1 MRQRLAGVEYPLL
14 ARYTLHPEPSSD
26 HAAAWKERGTAGVHS
41 IIELARAQGP
51 FDSSTERRAV
61 ARSAA
66 GIQLS
71 GVSLPPQGRGRRSA
85 LSFTAAE
92 RPASL
97 RLAEAWTLTCALKFP
112 LAKPLHR
119 LGRVR
124 TLACALPPGDGLP
137 SEAHA
142 ELVMC
147 ERHVHGPDGSVWGS
161 EEQLHFAVLARDVDG
176 DLRRWMLCGSNLSQL
191 GHGWHSL
198 AVVGSAGTT
207 TFYVDSRRVGTVPA
221 QVTAD
226 VLWVGNHPA
235 YHLRECGAV
244 GVLCD
249 VRIYG
254 SALSAEAIREMEAT
268 GHLAEWGGLPR
279 ELGGVWG
286 EAGAPPEPYLT
297 DAYETVPVGSSSPRG
312 SGSEPVEVFE
322 VAAATGLVK
331 MAPPNVPVRAP
342 KRPRSSSERDRPAA
356 GGAAADVEVEVDI
369 RFVEVLQ
376 YASDQE
382 MATDEECWLV
392 AEPLSDEE
400 SSSDEARVT
409 MYKLRQPELENSEHA
424 HVDMARELMSNLGWE
439 RRPQPKLSAKI
450 PSSLW
455 PAETWARPRVNKP
468 NAKLTDSF
476 YLCRLCAQSAILTDP
491 QHALPF
497 YSVGRGPAGF
507 NSLPTLESHIIRQH
521 CLPPNEPQ
529 AAPEPEP
536 EPEPSDSA
544 ATQNAGV
551 EEEQPSPKATRP
563 CTRCTFLN
571 DVTAPCCAMCF
582 AAITG
587 GSLRQRAMLD
597 GCSTALIETKEPEK
611 VGIGDGLLKLTVN
624 RVEPFGSRYL
634 VYWNETDRT
643 NVLTQRQFQCL
654 QRFET
659 HPIPGT
665 EAALGAPREVP
676 LLTNLIPSDSHVSGT
691 GLNEEQRGDTSSKS
705 DGEPGTA
712 GGADEMN
719 HMPTIATPH
728 HADTSA
734 AASNSA
740 QPAYSHGAVQPQ
752 QSNNVGAGEH
762 GEIVLE

>member
-1 MRQRLAGVEYPLL
+1 MTQSDGGGQRGSHDGTDGGGQGDSQEG
-14 ARYTLHPEPSSD
+14 SD
-26 HAAAWKERGTAGVHS
+26 GG
-41 IIELARAQGP
+41 
-51 FDSSTERRAV
+51 
-61 ARSAA
+61 
-66 GIQLS
+66 
-71 GVSLPPQGRGRRSA
+71 GRGGS
-85 LSFTAAE
+85 
-92 RPASL
+92 
-97 RLAEAWTLTCALKFP
+97 
-112 LAKPLHR
+112 
-119 LGRVR
+119 
-124 TLACALPPGDGLP
+124 
-137 SEAHA
+137 SE
-142 ELVMC
+142 
-147 ERHVHGPDGSVWGS
+147 
-161 EEQLHFAVLARDVDG
+161 
-176 DLRRWMLCGSNLSQL
+176 
-191 GHGWHSL
+191 
-198 AVVGSAGTT
+198 
-207 TFYVDSRRVGTVPA
+207 
-221 QVTAD
+221 
-226 VLWVGNHPA
+226 
-235 YHLRECGAV
+235 
-244 GVLCD
+244 
-249 VRIYG
+249 
-254 SALSAEAIREMEAT
+254 
-268 GHLAEWGGLPR
+268 
-279 ELGGVWG
+279 
-286 EAGAPPEPYLT
+286 
-297 DAYETVPVGSSSPRG
+297 GSSSSNG
-312 SGSEPVEVFE
+312 
-322 VAAATGLVK
+322 
-331 MAPPNVPVRAP
+331 
-342 KRPRSSSERDRPAA
+342 ERD
-356 GGAAADVEVEVDI
+356 
-369 RFVEVLQ
+369 
-376 YASDQE
+376 
-382 MATDEECWLV
+382 
-392 AEPLSDEE
+392 
-400 SSSDEARVT
+400 SSSDGDSDGGVVAREPRQLQRVT

-654 QRFET
+654 QRFEA